1 MTKRGIR
8 IEKPNLDSEE
18 EIVPPPGK
26 PARLNPFF
34 GLLLA
39 LSFLAV
45 FAGLALGLYI
55 IFLE

>member
-1 MTKRGIR
+1 MNKRGIR
-8 IEKPNLDSEE
+8 IEKPNIDSQEE
-18 EIVPPPGK
+18 NLSAVGK

-45 FAGLALGLYI
+45 FAGLALGLYV

>member
-18 EIVPPPGK
+18 EILPPADK

-34 GLLLA
+34 GLLLT
-39 LSFLAV
+39 LSFLAA